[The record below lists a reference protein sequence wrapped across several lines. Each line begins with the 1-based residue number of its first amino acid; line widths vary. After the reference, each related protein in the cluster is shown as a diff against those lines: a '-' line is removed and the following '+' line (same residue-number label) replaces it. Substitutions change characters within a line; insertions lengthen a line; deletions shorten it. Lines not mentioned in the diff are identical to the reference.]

1 MKKINIL
8 YVITKLELGG
18 AQKHC
23 LSLITNLDKSKY
35 NIFLFTAKEGLLLND
50 ALAIDGLS
58 VKASSF
64 LERSLNPF
72 KDLLALLEIY
82 RFIKKN
88 NIDLVHTHSS
98 KAGILG
104 RLAAKLAEAKVVL
117 HTVHGWPFN
126 DYQPFSLRIFFL
138 WLERFVA
145 RFTDTLIVVSYSDKE
160 NGLKNRIGND
170 NKYMLIR
177 YGINLKEFIAN
188 YRDIKEELGLNKHDL
203 AVGMISC
210 LKPQKS
216 PRDFIKLAYLVNRT
230 IADVKFILIGDGI
243 LRKDIERL
251 ILKFKL
257 QKQVIL
263 LGWRNDIPAI
273 LSAIDI
279 FVLTSLW
286 EGLPIT
292 ALEAIASLKP
302 VVATDTG
309 GISEIIQEGD
319 TGFLVSPGDMNNMAQ
334 VLRILLGDES
344 LRRQIAQKARNS
356 LNSNFTIEDMLRNTQ
371 DLYEDLIKR
380 CADVY
385 PVPRKPRAGCF
396 VKKGAVIWI
405 TGI

>member
-1 MKKINIL
+1 MRKINIL
-8 YVITKLELGG
+8 YAITKLELGG

-64 LERSLNPF
+64 LERSLNPL
-72 KDLLALLEIY
+72 KDFLALSEIY

-88 NIDLVHTHSS
+88 NIDVVHTHSS

-104 RLAAKLAEAKVVL
+104 RFAAKFAKAKVVL
-117 HTVHGWPFN
+117 HTVHGWSFN
-126 DYQPFSLRIFFL
+126 DYQRFL
-138 WLERFVA
+138 TRYLYIWLERLAAQFSD
-145 RFTDTLIVVSYSDKE
+145 RIIVVSDSDREK
-160 NGLKNRIGND
+160 GLRNHIGND

-177 YGINLKEFIAN
+177 YGINLNEFSGN
-188 YRDIKEELGLNKHDL
+188 DRDIKEELGLNKHDL
-203 AVGMISC
+203 VVGMIAC
-210 LKPQKS
+210 FKPQKS
-216 PRDFIKLAYLVNRT
+216 PLDFIKLAYLVNKT

-243 LRKDIERL
+243 LRKGIERL
-251 ILKFKL
+251 ILKLKL

-292 ALEAIASLKP
+292 ALEAMASFRP

-309 GISEIIQEGD
+309 GISEIIQEGN

-334 VLRILLGDES
+334 VLRMLLGDES
-344 LRRQIAQKARNS
+344 LRRQIAQKARSS
-356 LNSNFTIEDMLRNTQ
+356 LNSNFTIDAMVRNTR

-385 PVPRKPRAGCF
+385 PAFAENHGRGVSLRKEL
-396 VKKGAVIWI
+396 
-405 TGI
+405 